1 MSGREDT
8 GSMGEYKP
16 TLDQL
21 FSLTYE
27 ELRRL
32 ASTVRGRDPSDTLN
46 ATALVN
52 EAYLKLADSLRMVP
66 ESRLH
71 FKRIA
76 ARAMRQVLVEAAR
89 RRGAEK
95 RGGDFA
101 FVTLDEER
109 TGKMICSD
117 ELLALDAA
125 LDEFAQLHPRQA
137 LMIEYRFFGGFDLA
151 ETAELLDVSE
161 STITRDWRAA
171 RAWLALVLRR
181 SR

>member
-1 MSGREDT
+1 
-8 GSMGEYKP
+8 MGELKP
-16 TLDQL
+16 TVDQL
-21 FSLTYE
+21 FSVTYE

-32 ASTVRGRDPSDTLN
+32 ASSVRGHDPSDTLN

-52 EAYLKLADSLRMVP
+52 EAYLKLSDSLRLVP

-76 ARAMRQVLVEAAR
+76 ARAMRQVLIEAAR
-89 RRGAEK
+89 RRSAEK
-95 RGGDFA
+95 RGADFA

-109 TGKMICSD
+109 VRKMVSSD
-117 ELLALDAA
+117 ELIALDTA
-125 LDEFAQLHPRQA
+125 LDELAQMHPRQA

-171 RAWLALVLRR
+171 RAWLAVVLRR